1 MHDAAVGED
10 GGRGEVAGAVTGE
23 ERDDAADLLGSAIRP
38 IGMAAS
44 SRFIAAG
51 SASVAAL
58 IGVSTAPGPTPTTRT
73 PWGASSTP
81 AVRVSMRI
89 PPLDRQYAVLP
100 GIGQSSWTEVMLMMR
115 PPSPWA
121 IICLAAIWVPKKAL
135 LRLMSRT
142 LLVLLLGRVE
152 HRGAGLDAG
161 VVDHDVE
168 PAERLDG
175 RVDEPLQVG
184 DLADV
189 GLDADGLVA
198 EGVAP
203 SLELFGRLGVGDV
216 VDDDV
221 GALVRRGRGRWPCRS
236 RCCLR

>member
-1 MHDAAVGED
+1 M
-10 GGRGEVAGAVTGE
+10 
-23 ERDDAADLLGSAIRP
+23 RP
-38 IGMAAS
+38 SGMAAS
-44 SRFIAAG
+44 SVFIFAG

-58 IGVSTAPGPTPTTRT
+58 IGVSTAPGPTPTTSDAVR
-73 PWGASSTP
+73 ASSTP
-81 AVRVSMRI
+81 AVRVSMRM

-100 GIGQSSWTEVMLMMR
+100 GIGQSSWTEVMLMIR

-135 LRLMSRT
+135 LRLIVEH
-142 LLVLLLGRVE
+142 LVVLLLGGVE

-175 RVDEPLQVG
+175 GVDEPLQVG

-198 EGVAP
+198 EGDDLL
-203 SLELFGRLGVGDV
+203 LELLGGLA
-216 VDDDV
+216 
-221 GALVRRGRGRWPCRS
+221 GWRRS
-236 RCCLR
+236 R